1 MLENEILKR
10 AENRGKKLRG
20 YKSYLK
26 DTYEYRVDEILDD
39 INKNDFNFKE
49 IEDKGELLYNEIKE
63 MLGEKGQ
70 HLLIKYVDTEIEKRS
85 YEEYTL
91 AKQIYEDLKE
101 R

>member
-1 MLENEILKR
+1 MLENEIPKR
-10 AENRGKKLRG
+10 AENKGKKLRS

-39 INKNDFNFKE
+39 INSNDYNFKE
-49 IEDKGELLYNEIKE
+49 IDDKGEFLYNQIKE

-70 HLLIKYVDTEIEKRS
+70 HLLMRYADIETDKRS
-85 YEEYTL
+85 YEENAL
-91 AKQIYEDLKE
+91 AKQIYKDLE

>member
-1 MLENEILKR
+1 MLENEIPKR
-10 AENRGKKLRG
+10 AENKGKKLRS

-39 INKNDFNFKE
+39 INENDCNFKE
-49 IEDKGELLYNEIKE
+49 IEEKGEILYNEIKE

-70 HLLIKYVDTEIEKRS
+70 HLLLRYADTETDKRS

-91 AKQIYEDLKE
+91 AKQIYEDLE